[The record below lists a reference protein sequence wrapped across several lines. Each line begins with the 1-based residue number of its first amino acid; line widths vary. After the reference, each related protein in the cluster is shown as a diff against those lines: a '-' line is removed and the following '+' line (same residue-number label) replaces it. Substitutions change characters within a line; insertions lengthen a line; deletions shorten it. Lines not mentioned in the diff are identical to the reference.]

1 MVKKTNYT
9 TRSVVDKWKT
19 IDDYVRVIPNQDS
32 IIKRDDTSFLTSCP
46 LSHNHKHGDRNQSF
60 IINEVDSNKYKDK
73 KIVLV
78 KINPKYFRPAEVNLL
93 LGDPTDAIQKLG
105 WKPQK
110 SFDKLVES
118 MVKLDLDEIQK
129 AS

>member
-1 MVKKTNYT
+1 MEGI
-9 TRSVVDKWKT
+9 WLML
-19 IDDYVRVIPNQDS
+19 NQPEPKEYLLASGETHS
-32 IIKRDDTSFLTSCP
+32 IREFIEKAFNIANITGQWEGEGQEEKFI
-46 LSHNHKHGDRNQSF
+46 HN
-60 IINEVDSNKYKDK
+60 YKDK

>member
-1 MVKKTNYT
+1 MFF
-9 TRSVVDKWKT
+9 
-19 IDDYVRVIPNQDS
+19 IPTHDH
-32 IIKRDDTSFLTSCP
+32 CP
-46 LSHNHKHGDRNQSF
+46 REF
-60 IINEVDSNKYKDK
+60 IEKAFNIANITGYWEGTGLEEKFIHDYKDK

-118 MVKLDLDEIQK
+118 MVKWDLDEIQK